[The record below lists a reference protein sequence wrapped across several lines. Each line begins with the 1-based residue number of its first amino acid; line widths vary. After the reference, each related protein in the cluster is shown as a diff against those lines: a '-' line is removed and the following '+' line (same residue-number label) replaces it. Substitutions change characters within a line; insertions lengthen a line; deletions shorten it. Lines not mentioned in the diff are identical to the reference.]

1 MIKMIAKI
9 RSFFRELRAAREERY
24 QQERIAASSRQFQI
38 KEMRGAIV
46 ITCNG
51 VPIRYFKP
59 EATVQEIMIAIT
71 GYRAL
76 AWNYE
81 QLRYD
86 TYTQGPPQP
95 LQDYR

>member
-1 MIKMIAKI
+1 MMKIITKIKLY
-9 RSFFRELRAAREERY
+9 FRNLKNEREERC
-24 QQERIAASSRQFQI
+24 QQERITASRNQFQI

-51 VPIRYFKP
+51 VTIRSFKP

-81 QLRYD
+81 ERL
-86 TYTQGPPQP
+86 TSLHTQGT
-95 LQDYR
+95 R